1 MIFTMT
7 LQNMLKQDLTLQI
20 LKETDR
26 CLEGKNKNIIGPIK
40 DELGGQI
47 MKECVGLTARTQS
60 YLKENNDKDNKPR
73 NKKGVIKKLKFQDYK
88 NCLKEAQIDRKI
100 KYLEKKNMN
109 NLKEFLK
116 AKLY

>member
-1 MIFTMT
+1 MT

-47 MKECVGLTARTQS
+47 MKECVGLTART
-60 YLKENNDKDNKPR
+60 
-73 NKKGVIKKLKFQDYK
+73 
-88 NCLKEAQIDRKI
+88 
-100 KYLEKKNMN
+100 
-109 NLKEFLK
+109 
-116 AKLY
+116 